1 MSIYDHIDQMRL
13 DALKEMGNIG
23 AGNAATS
30 ISMMLDKKVDIN
42 VPDVKLIPL
51 SKLWEIF
58 EDPEEVVSGAMIGV
72 GGDLSGA
79 ILFLMHSESIKK
91 LLELMMLPRPED
103 LTQLDEITRSAIGEL
118 GNIMCSSYVVSL
130 SNFTG
135 MNIHSLPPNVVV
147 DMIAAIVSEVSLIT
161 TEGDDYIILIETNMK
176 VEDNID
182 ISGYIIYIPDQES
195 IMRIFKQIGL
205 EIKDE

>member
-58 EDPEEVVSGAMIGV
+58 EDPEEVVSGA
-72 GGDLSGA
+72 
-79 ILFLMHSESIKK
+79 
-91 LLELMMLPRPED
+91 
-103 LTQLDEITRSAIGEL
+103 
-118 GNIMCSSYVVSL
+118 
-130 SNFTG
+130 
-135 MNIHSLPPNVVV
+135 
-147 DMIAAIVSEVSLIT
+147 
-161 TEGDDYIILIETNMK
+161 
-176 VEDNID
+176 
-182 ISGYIIYIPDQES
+182 
-195 IMRIFKQIGL
+195 
-205 EIKDE
+205 